1 VNLFYEVLQPDGLP
15 KYYSAY
21 DVSTWWDL
29 GYNIHKLM
37 WDSHRIW
44 KEDDA
49 GQVKL
54 VKNSDPA
61 SLPADQTPIDK
72 KEFFLIKLKSKSI

>member
-1 VNLFYEVLQPDGLP
+1 
-15 KYYSAY
+15 
-21 DVSTWWDL
+21 
-29 GYNIHKLM
+29 M

>member
-21 DVSTWWDL
+21 DVL
-29 GYNIHKLM
+29 GWSDKKGMATLM
-37 WDSHRIW
+37 YDSQRVW
-44 KEDDA
+44 TETDD
-49 GQVKL
+49 GHVRF
-54 VKNSDPA
+54 VKNKFTD
-61 SLPADQTPIDK
+61 LTTTVDK